1 MRASCWKGQGRR
13 KNNYVCLNKHGLQ
26 EFTEDRVITADMLAD
41 AEAKEGYRPSSM
53 IGVNRRT
60 YKEKKTHAVEDSFM
74 DFAGDFANASKPTP
88 LGALSILVNVLVVCD
103 SFLL

>member
-1 MRASCWKGQGRR
+1 M
-13 KNNYVCLNKHGLQ
+13 
-26 EFTEDRVITADMLAD
+26 ITADMLAD
-41 AEAKEGYRPSSM
+41 AEAKEGSRTTSM

-88 LGALSILVNVLVVCD
+88 LGEESANV
-103 SFLL
+103 FLLLLLLF